1 MSANEYEQID
11 EGDYLVDLHCPQCQ
25 QPAQVVAEVGAVL
38 KRTSDGDGTLAL
50 RVKSKP
56 VAHVCGQSA
65 ITVDVQTGEL
75 L

>member
-1 MSANEYEQID
+1 MSEYGQID
-11 EGDYLVDLHCPQCQ
+11 EGRYLVDLECPQCHVG
-25 QPAQVVAEVGAVL
+25 AQVVAEVGAVL

-50 RVKSKP
+50 RVKSKAA
-56 VAHVCGQSA
+56 VHVCGQAA